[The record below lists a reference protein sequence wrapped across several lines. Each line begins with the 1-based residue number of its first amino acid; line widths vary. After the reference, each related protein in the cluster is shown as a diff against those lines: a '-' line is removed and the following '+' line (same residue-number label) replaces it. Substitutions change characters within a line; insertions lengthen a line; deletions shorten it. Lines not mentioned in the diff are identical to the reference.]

1 MGNPVMRKEVDQE
14 FAEILKKMTQSQKV
28 SLRKK
33 LEDLLQNPL
42 YVDDQYH

>member
-33 LEDLLQNPL
+33 LKDLLQNLL
-42 YVDDQYH
+42 YADDRDH

>member
-14 FAEILKKMTQSQKV
+14 FAEILKKMTQIQKV